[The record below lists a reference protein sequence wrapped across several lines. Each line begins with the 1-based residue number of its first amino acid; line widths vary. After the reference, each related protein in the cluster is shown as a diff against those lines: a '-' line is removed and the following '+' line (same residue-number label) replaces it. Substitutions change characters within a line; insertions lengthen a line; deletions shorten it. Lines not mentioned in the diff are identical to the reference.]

1 MESNNLDRI
10 LESEELVKGLL
21 DIMYAIQTA
30 QQDALIPI
38 TILSPFETALNR
50 VSLLL
55 KEIEESVK
63 I

>member
-30 QQDALIPI
+30 QQDVLIPI
-38 TILSPFETALNR
+38 TILSPFETVLNR

>member
-38 TILSPFETALNR
+38 TILSPFETVLNR
-50 VSLLL
+50 VYLLL